1 MSGPEGSEPTETP
14 WWQQVRRQT
23 PPTPGHSAD
32 PQGPPSQQP
41 VYRQPAYQQPVYQQ
55 PVSQQRAYQSAQQ
68 PAPHPAQQSH
78 YYPQYARQPGPYGY
92 PGPYGAQPADAA
104 GAPNQSKRWL
114 LITGGVLLGVIVA
127 LALVLGL
134 LGFGVFDRHVL
145 DVNKAQ
151 EAVKRVITDPTAGYG
166 VDNVTDVNCNNG
178 KDPSAKKG
186 ETFTCQVTVDGKKRH
201 VTAVFI
207 DDNGTY
213 EVDRPR

>member
-1 MSGPEGSEPTETP
+1 MSGPESSEPTETP

-23 PPTPGHSAD
+23 PPTPSRPAD
-32 PQGPPSQQP
+32 PQSPPARRP
-41 VYRQPAYQQPVYQQ
+41 VYQQREYQQPVYQ
-55 PVSQQRAYQSAQQ
+55 SAQQ
-68 PAPHPAQQSH
+68 PPPQPAQQSH

-92 PGPYGAQPADAA
+92 PGQYGAQPADAA

-134 LGFGVFDRHVL
+134 FGFGVFNRHVL
-145 DVNKAQ
+145 DVKKAQ

-178 KDPSAKKG
+178 KNPSATKG
-186 ETFTCQVTVDGKKRH
+186 DTFTCQVTVDGKKRH

>member
-1 MSGPEGSEPTETP
+1 MSGPESSEPTETP
-14 WWQQVRRQT
+14 WWQQVKRRT
-23 PPTPGHSAD
+23 PPTPSHSAD
-32 PQGPPSQQP
+32 PQSAPSQPPSSQ
-41 VYRQPAYQQPVYQQ
+41 QPAYQQPAYQQ
-55 PVSQQRAYQSAQQ
+55 PAYQSVQQ
-68 PAPHPAQQSH
+68 PAPQPAQQSH
-78 YYPQYARQPGPYGY
+78 YYPQYVQQPGPYGY
-92 PGPYGAQPADAA
+92 PGPYGAQPAGAA

-114 LITGGVLLGVIVA
+114 LITGGVLLGVIAA

-134 LGFGVFDRHVL
+134 LGFGAFNRHVL

-178 KDPSAKKG
+178 DNPSAKKG

>member
-1 MSGPEGSEPTETP
+1 MSGPESSEPTETP
-14 WWQQVRRQT
+14 WWQQVKRQT
-23 PPTPGHSAD
+23 PPTPSHSAD
-32 PQGPPSQQP
+32 PQSPP
-41 VYRQPAYQQPVYQQ
+41 
-55 PVSQQRAYQSAQQ
+55 SQQRAYQRPAYQQPAYQSAQQ
-68 PAPHPAQQSH
+68 AAPQPGQQSH
-78 YYPQYARQPGPYGY
+78 DYPQYAQQPGGYGY
-92 PGPYGAQPADAA
+92 PGPYGANPADAA

-114 LITGGVLLGVIVA
+114 LITGGVLLGVTVA

-134 LGFGVFDRHVL
+134 LGFGAFNRQVL

-166 VDNVTDVNCNNG
+166 VDNVTDINCNNG
-178 KDPSAKKG
+178 DDPSANKG
-186 ETFTCQVTVDGKKRH
+186 DTFTCQVTVDGKKRH

>member
-1 MSGPEGSEPTETP
+1 MSGPESSEPTETP
-14 WWQQVRRQT
+14 WWQQVKRQT
-23 PPTPGHSAD
+23 PPTPSHSAD
-32 PQGPPSQQP
+32 PQSPPSQQP
-41 VYRQPAYQQPVYQQ
+41 
-55 PVSQQRAYQSAQQ
+55 AYQSAQQ
-68 PAPHPAQQSH
+68 PAPQPGQQSH
-78 YYPQYARQPGPYGY
+78 YYPQYAQQYPQYAQQPGQYGY
-92 PGPYGAQPADAA
+92 PGPYGAKPADAA

-134 LGFGVFDRHVL
+134 LGFGAFNRQVL

-178 KDPSAKKG
+178 DNPSAKKG
-186 ETFTCQVTVDGKKRH
+186 DTFTCQVTVDGKKRH

>member
-1 MSGPEGSEPTETP
+1 MSGPESSEPTETP
-14 WWQQVRRQT
+14 WWQQVKRHT
-23 PPTPGHSAD
+23 SPTPSHAAD
-32 PQGPPSQQP
+32 PQSPPP
-41 VYRQPAYQQPVYQQ
+41 R
-55 PVSQQRAYQSAQQ
+55 RGAYQSAQQ
-68 PAPHPAQQSH
+68 PAPQPGQQSH
-78 YYPQYARQPGPYGY
+78 YYPQYAQQPAQYGY
-92 PGPYGAQPADAA
+92 PGPYGAKPAEAA

-114 LITGGVLLGVIVA
+114 LITGGVLVGAIVA
-127 LALVLGL
+127 LALALGL
-134 LGFGVFDRHVL
+134 WQFGAFNSQVL

-178 KDPSAKKG
+178 DNPSAEKG
-186 ETFTCQVTVDGKKRH
+186 DTFTCQVTVDGKKRH

>member
-14 WWQQVRRQT
+14 WWQQVKRQT
-23 PPTPGHSAD
+23 PPTPSHSAD
-32 PQGPPSQQP
+32 PQSPPSQQP
-41 VYRQPAYQQPVYQQ
+41 PYQQP
-55 PVSQQRAYQSAQQ
+55 AYQSAQRA
-68 PAPHPAQQSH
+68 APQPAQQSH
-78 YYPQYARQPGPYGY
+78 YYPQYAQQPGPYGY
-92 PGPYGAQPADAA
+92 PGQYGAQPAHGA

-134 LGFGVFDRHVL
+134 LGFGVFNRHVL

-178 KDPSAKKG
+178 DNPSAKKG

>member
-1 MSGPEGSEPTETP
+1 MSGPESSEPTETP
-14 WWQQVRRQT
+14 WWQQVKRQT
-23 PPTPGHSAD
+23 PPTPSHSAD
-32 PQGPPSQQP
+32 PQSPPSQQP
-41 VYRQPAYQQPVYQQ
+41 
-55 PVSQQRAYQSAQQ
+55 AYQSAQQ
-68 PAPHPAQQSH
+68 PAPQPGQQSH
-78 YYPQYARQPGPYGY
+78 YYPQYAQQYPQYAQQPAQYGY
-92 PGPYGAQPADAA
+92 PGPYGAKPADAA

-134 LGFGVFDRHVL
+134 LGFGAFNRQVL

-178 KDPSAKKG
+178 DNPSAKKG
-186 ETFTCQVTVDGKKRH
+186 DTFTCQVTVDGKKRH

>member
-1 MSGPEGSEPTETP
+1 MSGPESSEPTETP
-14 WWQQVRRQT
+14 WWQQVKRQT
-23 PPTPGHSAD
+23 PPTPSHSAD
-32 PQGPPSQQP
+32 PQSPPSQQP
-41 VYRQPAYQQPVYQQ
+41 
-55 PVSQQRAYQSAQQ
+55 AYQSAQQ
-68 PAPHPAQQSH
+68 PAPQPGQQSH
-78 YYPQYARQPGPYGY
+78 YYPQYAQQYPQYAQQPGQYGY
-92 PGPYGAQPADAA
+92 PGPYGAKPADAA

-114 LITGGVLLGVIVA
+114 LIIGGVLLGVIVA

-134 LGFGVFDRHVL
+134 WGFGAFNRQVL

-178 KDPSAKKG
+178 DNPSAKKG
-186 ETFTCQVTVDGKKRH
+186 DTFTCQVTVDGKKRH

>member
-41 VYRQPAYQQPVYQQ
+41 VY
-55 PVSQQRAYQSAQQ
+55 QRPAYQSAQQ
-68 PAPHPAQQSH
+68 PAPQPGQQSH
-78 YYPQYARQPGPYGY
+78 YYPQYAQQYPQYAQQPGPYGY
-92 PGPYGAQPADAA
+92 PGQYGAQPADAA

-134 LGFGVFDRHVL
+134 LGSGVFNRHVL

-166 VDNVTDVNCNNG
+166 IDNVTDVNCNNG
-178 KDPSAKKG
+178 KNPSAKKG

>member
-1 MSGPEGSEPTETP
+1 MSGPESCEPTETP
-14 WWQQVRRQT
+14 WWQQVKRRT
-23 PPTPGHSAD
+23 PPTPSHSAD
-32 PQGPPSQQP
+32 PQSPPSQPPPSQQP
-41 VYRQPAYQQPVYQQ
+41 AYQQPAYQQPVSQQ
-55 PVSQQRAYQSAQQ
+55 PAYQSVQQ
-68 PAPHPAQQSH
+68 PAPQPAQQSH
-78 YYPQYARQPGPYGY
+78 YYPQYVQQPGPYGY
-92 PGPYGAQPADAA
+92 PGPYGAQPAGAA

-114 LITGGVLLGVIVA
+114 LITGGVLLGVIAA

-134 LGFGVFDRHVL
+134 LGFGAFNRHVL

-178 KDPSAKKG
+178 DNPSAKKG

>member
-1 MSGPEGSEPTETP
+1 MSGPESSEPTETP
-14 WWQQVRRQT
+14 WWQQVKRQT
-23 PPTPGHSAD
+23 PPAPSHSAD
-32 PQGPPSQQP
+32 PQSPPSQQP
-41 VYRQPAYQQPVYQQ
+41 
-55 PVSQQRAYQSAQQ
+55 AYQSAQQ
-68 PAPHPAQQSH
+68 PAPQPGQQSH
-78 YYPQYARQPGPYGY
+78 YYPQYAQQYPQYAQQPGQYGF
-92 PGPYGAQPADAA
+92 PGPYGAKPADAA

-114 LITGGVLLGVIVA
+114 LITGGVLLGVVVA

-134 LGFGVFDRHVL
+134 LGFGAFNRQEL

-178 KDPSAKKG
+178 DNPSAKKG
-186 ETFTCQVTVDGKKRH
+186 DTFTCQVTVDGKKRH

>member
-1 MSGPEGSEPTETP
+1 MSGPESSEPTETP

-23 PPTPGHSAD
+23 PPTPSHSAD

-41 VYRQPAYQQPVYQQ
+41 VYQQPAYQQRVYQQPVYQ
-55 PVSQQRAYQSAQQ
+55 SAQQ
-68 PAPHPAQQSH
+68 PPPQPAQQSH

-178 KDPSAKKG
+178 DNPSAKKG

>member
-1 MSGPEGSEPTETP
+1 MSGPESSEPTETP
-14 WWQQVRRQT
+14 WWQQVKRQT
-23 PPTPGHSAD
+23 PPTPSHSAD
-32 PQGPPSQQP
+32 PQSPPSQQP
-41 VYRQPAYQQPVYQQ
+41 
-55 PVSQQRAYQSAQQ
+55 AYQSAQQ
-68 PAPHPAQQSH
+68 PAPQPGQQSH
-78 YYPQYARQPGPYGY
+78 YYPQYAQQYPQYAQQPGQYGY
-92 PGPYGAQPADAA
+92 PGPYGAKPADAA

-134 LGFGVFDRHVL
+134 WGFGAFNRQVL

-178 KDPSAKKG
+178 DNPSAKKG
-186 ETFTCQVTVDGKKRH
+186 DTFTCQVTVDGKKRH

>member
-1 MSGPEGSEPTETP
+1 MSGPESPEPTETP
-14 WWQQVRRQT
+14 WWQQVKRQT
-23 PPTPGHSAD
+23 PPTPSHSAD
-32 PQGPPSQQP
+32 PQSPPSQQP
-41 VYRQPAYQQPVYQQ
+41 
-55 PVSQQRAYQSAQQ
+55 AYQSAQQ
-68 PAPHPAQQSH
+68 PAPQPGRQSH
-78 YYPQYARQPGPYGY
+78 YYPQYAQLYPQYPQQPGQYGY
-92 PGPYGAQPADAA
+92 PGPYGAKPANAA

-114 LITGGVLLGVIVA
+114 LITGGVILGVIVA

-134 LGFGVFDRHVL
+134 LGFGAFNRQVL

-178 KDPSAKKG
+178 DNPSAKKG
-186 ETFTCQVTVDGKKRH
+186 DTFTCQVTVDGKKRH

>member
-1 MSGPEGSEPTETP
+1 MSGPESSEPTETP
-14 WWQQVRRQT
+14 WWQQVKRQT
-23 PPTPGHSAD
+23 PPTPSHSAD
-32 PQGPPSQQP
+32 PQSPPSQP
-41 VYRQPAYQQPVYQQ
+41 PAY
-55 PVSQQRAYQSAQQ
+55 QQRAYQQPAYQPAQQ
-68 PAPHPAQQSH
+68 PPPQPGQQSH
-78 YYPQYARQPGPYGY
+78 YYPQYAQQPGQYGY
-92 PGPYGAQPADAA
+92 PGPYGAKPGDAA

-114 LITGGVLLGVIVA
+114 LITGGVLLGAIVA

-134 LGFGVFDRHVL
+134 LGFGAFNRQVL

-178 KDPSAKKG
+178 DNPSAKKG
-186 ETFTCQVTVDGKKRH
+186 DTFTCQVTVDGKKRH

>member
-1 MSGPEGSEPTETP
+1 MSGPESSEPTETP
-14 WWQQVRRQT
+14 WWQQVKRQT
-23 PPTPGHSAD
+23 PPTPGHTAD
-32 PQGPPSQQP
+32 PQSRPPRKP
-41 VYRQPAYQQPVYQQ
+41 
-55 PVSQQRAYQSAQQ
+55 AYQSAQQ
-68 PAPHPAQQSH
+68 PAPQPGQQSH
-78 YYPQYARQPGPYGY
+78 YYPQYAQQPAQYGY
-92 PGPYGAQPADAA
+92 PGPYGAKPAEAA

-114 LITGGVLLGVIVA
+114 LITGGVLVGAIVA

-134 LGFGVFDRHVL
+134 WQFGAFNSQVL

-178 KDPSAKKG
+178 DNPSADKG
-186 ETFTCQVTVDGKKRH
+186 DTFTCQVTVDGKKRH